1 MDLSR
6 AFDCLPHALALAKLK
21 AYGLQHSALK
31 LMSSYLTDRYQR
43 VKIADKRS
51 DWLKIIKG
59 VPQGSI
65 LGPLLFNIFIN
76 DMYFMIKGCHLYNYA
91 DDNTLS
97 FSHHDPESL
106 HLTLE
111 HKSEESIQWFT
122 QNEMLANPDKFQAI
136 VLCPSRR
143 DSCNISFG
151 IGGEVIK
158 SEDHVRLLG
167 VEIDNKLKFDV
178 HITSLCKKAARQINV
193 LRRISSF
200 FDESS
205 KLLIFRSFILSN
217 FNYCP
222 LVWHFC
228 GATLTKKLENLQE
241 RGLRFVFKDH
251 TSDYC
256 TLLKRAGLP
265 TLSIGR
271 LRSLATEV
279 YKALGSYGPDYS
291 QNMFLQFQ
299 SNKNFRSSRYLDLPA
314 FNKVT
319 FGKNSLRYL
328 GVKIWNRIPNDIKNA
343 VTLSEFKKLIL
354 TWNFDNTC
362 NCSACQ

>member
-1 MDLSR
+1 
-6 AFDCLPHALALAKLK
+6 
-21 AYGLQHSALK
+21 
-31 LMSSYLTDRYQR
+31 
-43 VKIADKRS
+43 
-51 DWLKIIKG
+51 
-59 VPQGSI
+59 
-65 LGPLLFNIFIN
+65 
-76 DMYFMIKGCHLYNYA
+76 
-91 DDNTLS
+91 
-97 FSHHDPESL
+97 
-106 HLTLE
+106 
-111 HKSEESIQWFT
+111 
-122 QNEMLANPDKFQAI
+122 MLANPDKFQAI

-143 DSCNISFG
+143 DSCHINFG
-151 IGGEVIK
+151 IGNEVIK

-167 VEIDNKLKFDV
+167 VDIDNMLKFDV

-193 LRRISSF
+193 LRRISAY

-228 GATLTKKLENLQE
+228 GATLTQKLEKLQE
-241 RGLRFVFKDH
+241 RGLRFVFSDH

-279 YKALGSYGPDYS
+279 YKALSTYGPEYT
-291 QNMFLQFQ
+291 QNMFLQFK
-299 SNKNFRSSRYLDLPA
+299 SNKSFRSSRYLDLPA

-328 GVKIWNRIPNDIKNA
+328 GVKIWNRIPNEIKNA
-343 VTLSEFKKLIL
+343 VTLSEFKKLIS
-354 TWNFDNTC
+354 TWTFENSC
-362 NCSACQ
+362 NCSACH